1 MRDGS
6 TSIDSATGFCL
17 DCHDNYLSALAPA
30 VEAAIDTGEVWRR
43 DCGTVVIPD
52 VVQLDRDLEGLDPEP
67 GAGYDVRSRDG
78 RRSAWVMTSETVP

>member
-6 TSIDSATGFCL
+6 TSSDSATGFCL

-30 VEAAIDTGEVWRR
+30 VEAAVDTGRVWRR

-52 VVQLDRDLEGLDPEP
+52 IAQLDRQLDGLDPEP
-67 GAGYDVRSRDG
+67 GAGYPVVSRDG
-78 RRSAWVMTSETVP
+78 RRHAWVTTTEALS